1 MDRTPDSARRAASR
15 RLHAMDSAAEFVVTI
30 GGFVVLSAVLGI
42 CLYLAWVVV
51 PLFVGGSNELAVQNE
66 MESASPLELVVDP
79 YGQAAGI
86 IGIDGVYRSLLIPT
100 GEIAGEDDLAA
111 DAGAPTAI
119 SVNRNGQLVAA
130 GYADGSVRLG
140 EVGFESELIAFDESA
155 PEFQSI
161 ESGYIK
167 RLEDGQRRVVVT
179 EELGDPV
186 TLKAGA
192 GAVIALDYRVD
203 PTGKKALIAL
213 REDGTVAVNSV
224 RTIRPLGGG
233 APRTRLRTNS
243 FAMDDPDDLPKWL
256 FVTGDGDF
264 VFAIWESGRLERY
277 LTSGSGEGALEIV
290 ELVEPGTTITDVTML
305 LGAKTLLVGDSDGS
319 ISAFHVADDPRRDF
333 RDGMR
338 VVRAHLIKSSDGS
351 VIDMAPSVRDR
362 TIAVLHDNGYVRVLY
377 ETSEKRITRFKPEI
391 EGASRVAIT
400 PKNDGVIVFGSDGS
414 YQMNSIELGYPEFST
429 KAVFGKVFYE
439 GGTEP
444 EYVYQSSSGDDAS
457 EVKLSLMPLIFGTL
471 KATIFAMIFA
481 IPVAVLAAMYSS
493 EFLSQR
499 VRRVVK
505 PSVELM
511 ASLPSVV
518 LGFIAA
524 IVVAPYMQKHLPV
537 FVIGIMVVPL
547 TVIVAAHLW
556 QLVPI
561 AHRRRLRSGHH
572 FTLLLLTLVL
582 GALFS
587 SWVGPMIVRGW
598 FAPSAFDASL
608 IAGSYEPVP
617 AEQLPSWADDRVL
630 TERETRR
637 LRPNGFALVDGV
649 VVRPVGEVDTQAV
662 LEQSGLE
669 DGSLQRWLND
679 EYGSAWPGWAIAI
692 FPLSS
697 IVIWLLQGLLLRR
710 QMDAWL
716 MDKSA
721 VYTGAVVLAKLAV
734 LCVLSLLVSVMIAR
748 VLGVMGFDP
757 RDSIFGT
764 FSPRNTLVVAIIMG
778 FAVIPII
785 YTISEDS
792 LQAVPKTLRSAS
804 LGAGATPWQTAVR
817 VVLPVAGSGI
827 FSACMIGFGRAVG
840 ETMIVLMAT
849 GNTPEMSWNIF
860 SGFRTLAA
868 NIAVEI
874 PEAPKDQ
881 THYRVL
887 FLCGLVLFLM
897 TFVINTLAEI
907 IRRVVR
913 ARNAGL

>member
-1 MDRTPDSARRAASR
+1 MDRTPDTARRAASR

-30 GGFVVLSAVLGI
+30 GGFIVLSAVLGI

-51 PLFVGGSNELAVQNE
+51 PLFVGGSNETKTQSRMDGAAPVD
-66 MESASPLELVVDP
+66 LVVDP
-79 YGQAAGI
+79 YGQAAGL
-86 IGIDGVYRSLLIPT
+86 IGEDGVYRTLLIPT
-100 GEIAGEDDLAA
+100 GAIAGQVDLST
-111 DAGAPTAI
+111 DSGGPTAL
-119 SVNRNGQLVAA
+119 SVNRNGELMAA

-140 EVGFESELIAFDESA
+140 EVGFESTLIAFDESA
-155 PEFQSI
+155 LPFAQI
-161 ESGYIK
+161 ESGYIE

-179 EELGDPV
+179 EELGEPV
-186 TLKAGA
+186 MLKEG
-192 GAVIALDYRVD
+192 GGGVIALDYRID
-203 PTGKKALIAL
+203 PSGKKALVAL
-213 REDGTVAVNSV
+213 QEDGTVSVNSV

-233 APRTRLRTNS
+233 APRTKLRTNA
-243 FAMDDPDDLPKWL
+243 FELDDTGDLPKWL
-256 FVTGDGDF
+256 FVTGDGAYAL
-264 VFAIWESGRLERY
+264 VIWESGRLERY
-277 LTSGSGEGALEIV
+277 LTKGPSSGAIETVS
-290 ELVEPGTTITDVTML
+290 LVEPGVKITDVTML
-305 LGAKTLLVGDSDGS
+305 LGAKTLMIGATDGA
-319 ISAFHVADDPRRDF
+319 ISAFHVTDDPGKEF
-333 RDGMR
+333 VDGNR
-338 VVRAHLIKSSDGS
+338 IVRAHRIRSADGP
-351 VIDMAPSVRDR
+351 VVDLAVSVRDR
-362 TIAVLHDNGYVRVLY
+362 TIAALHENGYVQVLY
-377 ETSEKRITRFKPEI
+377 ETSEKHITRYKPEI
-391 EGASRVAIT
+391 ERPVRVVIT
-400 PKNDGVIVFGSDGS
+400 PKNDGVLVFGADGS
-414 YQMNSIELGYPEFST
+414 YQMDSIELGYPEFST

-439 GGTEP
+439 GGREP

-457 EVKLSLMPLIFGTL
+457 EVKLSLVPLIFGTL
-471 KATIFAMIFA
+471 KATVFAMIFA

-493 EFLSQR
+493 EFLSRR

-524 IVVAPYMQKHLPV
+524 IVVAPFVQDHLPT

-547 TVIVAAHLW
+547 TILISAHLW

-561 AHRRRLRSGHH
+561 SQRRRLSSGQH
-572 FTLLLLTLVL
+572 FVLMLLTLVL
-582 GALFS
+582 GGVLS
-587 SWVGPMIVRGW
+587 SWVGPMVVRGW
-598 FAPSAFDASL
+598 FAPDAFDSAM
-608 IAGSYEPVP
+608 IAGAYEPV
-617 AEQLPSWADDRVL
+617 AKEQIPGWVEDGVLPVRTA
-630 TERETRR
+630 RR
-637 LRPNGFALVDGV
+637 LRTNGFGIVDGV
-649 VVRPVGEVDTQAV
+649 IVRPNGAVESASV
-662 LEQSGLE
+662 LEDAGLR
-669 DGSLQRWLND
+669 GGNLQRWLNG
-679 EYGSAWPGWAIAI
+679 EYGQAWPGWAVAL
-692 FPLSS
+692 FPLVS
-697 IVIWLLQGLLLRR
+697 IVIWLIQGLVLRR
-710 QMDAWL
+710 QMDSWL
-716 MDKSA
+716 LGREP
-721 VYTGAVVLAKLAV
+721 VVIGLVVLAKLV
-734 LCVLSLLVSVMIAR
+734 LLCVVSLLISLVLAR
-748 VLGVMGFDP
+748 MLGVFGFDP

-785 YTISEDS
+785 YTISEDA
-792 LQAVPKTLRSAS
+792 LQAVPKALRSAS

-897 TFVINTLAEI
+897 TFVINTLAEV